1 MPSLLTALLCI
12 GLPLSQRISTQMQ
25 TVPKP
30 TIWAEPDFKI
40 PWGKPVALWCRGA
53 HEAVEYQLHFEGQ
66 LSASVRPS
74 PPEVRVR
81 VRFDIPAMTLGTAG
95 KYSCAYQSGG
105 LWSEPSDPLDLVMTG
120 MHDTPTLSVHPGPAV
135 ASGENVTFSCHLETG
150 TSRFFLLREG
160 KASRLQ
166 QKYGKIP
173 AEFPLGPVT
182 AAHRGTYR
190 CFGSYNSHLWSFP
203 SEPVE
208 LLVTDVGNTSVAPP
222 EDTSPPELALWSHNT
237 RNLIRIGLGCL
248 VLLALVSLLVEDW
261 LSRRRTQRGAQRAS
275 RKE

>member
-12 GLPLSQRISTQMQ
+12 GLPLSQRISTQM
-25 TVPKP
+25 
-30 TIWAEPDFKI
+30 
-40 PWGKPVALWCRGA
+40 R
-53 HEAVEYQLHFEGQ
+53 
-66 LSASVRPS
+66 
-74 PPEVRVR
+74 
-81 VRFDIPAMTLGTAG
+81 
-95 KYSCAYQSGG
+95 
-105 LWSEPSDPLDLVMTG
+105 

>member
-12 GLPLSQRISTQMQ
+12 GLPLSQRISTQM
-25 TVPKP
+25 
-30 TIWAEPDFKI
+30 
-40 PWGKPVALWCRGA
+40 R
-53 HEAVEYQLHFEGQ
+53 
-66 LSASVRPS
+66 
-74 PPEVRVR
+74 
-81 VRFDIPAMTLGTAG
+81 
-95 KYSCAYQSGG
+95 
-105 LWSEPSDPLDLVMTG
+105 

-208 LLVTDVGNTSVAPP
+208 LLVTGDLENEPSLSLPP
-222 EDTSPPELALWSHNT
+222 SPPPPPADSSDTYFLPTEPGLQGELALWSHNT